1 MVRLAIPAS
10 FTCSTTSLGP
20 LPSLNLPL
28 HTHRPSQLP
37 HRSSGVGS
45 KLDLNSSTSSILVPA
60 TLPHRDMSFHT
71 PTHSYS
77 LPLQQQHAPH
87 STGYYI
93 ASPDTAHQHHH
104 HRLVPQLSHRHLNL
118 SPSPLASFMSP
129 DAAAVSLTRLRSNS
143 RLAES
148 DDSGDH
154 ESASCEDRLMTHR
167 TGFSD
172 IFS

>member
-10 FTCSTTSLGP
+10 FTCSTTSMGP
-20 LPSLNLPL
+20 LPVLNLPL
-28 HTHRPSQLP
+28 NTHRPPQLP

-45 KLDLNSSTSSILVPA
+45 RLDLNSSTSSILVPTS

-71 PTHSYS
+71 PTHSYM
-77 LPLQQQHAPH
+77 LPLQQHAPH
-87 STGYYI
+87 STAGNHI
-93 ASPDTAHQHHH
+93 ASPDTAHH

-118 SPSPLASFMSP
+118 SPSPLTSFMSP
-129 DAAAVSLTRLRSNS
+129 DATISLTRLRSNS

-148 DDSGDH
+148 DDSGEH
-154 ESASCEDRLMTHR
+154 ESTSEDHLTTHR